1 MKRIFIQ
8 SLCMAALAWV
18 AQLLFPADVAMAWI
32 GTAIGAG
39 LGVLSSLYGGAKS
52 ADAEREAQR
61 MLDQKEARDNAW
73 YKRRYNQDYLD
84 TKAGRNLVNQY
95 LAAGNKLLRRNE
107 SVTRTGGLSLA
118 RSAADKDRVIGGLQK
133 TISSIG
139 ATDEARKDGID
150 RQHQTNMN
158 AITQQRINAAQQ
170 KANNITYAASQASN
184 SLMQAGSALDKGDDD
199 FWDGLTRGKKKNN
212 NSNSGTGEG

>member
-18 AQLLFPADVAMAWI
+18 AQLLSPVDVAMAWI
-32 GTAIGAG
+32 GTAVGAG

-61 MLDQKEARDNAW
+61 MLDRKEARDNAW

-84 TKAGRNLVNQY
+84 TKAGRNLINQY
-95 LAAGNKLLRRNE
+95 LDTGRKLLRRNE
-107 SVTRTGGLSLA
+107 SVTRTNGLSLA

-139 ATDEARKDGID
+139 ATDTTRKDSVD
-150 RQHQTNMN
+150 RQHLANMN

-184 SLMQAGSALDKGDDD
+184 SLMRAGSALDGGDD
-199 FWDGLTRGKKKNN
+199 FWDGLTKNTGKNDDK
-212 NSNSGTGEG
+212 GTEEDK